1 MRYVMFITAIVLALA
16 LVGQGD
22 YTEAV
27 NAQEHHCKMVERWEM
42 TNGDSG
48 HPNYDGR
55 KCEGG
60 TATAG
65 DIR

>member
-16 LVGQGD
+16 LVGQED
-22 YTEAV
+22 YNEAV
-27 NAQEHHCKMVERWEM
+27 SINAHHCEMVERWEM

-55 KCEGG
+55 KCEGR
-60 TATAG
+60 TAAAG

>member
-27 NAQEHHCKMVERWEM
+27 NAQEHHCKMVDRWEA

-48 HPNYDGR
+48 HPNYDNR
-55 KCEGG
+55 RC
-60 TATAG
+60 
-65 DIR
+65 